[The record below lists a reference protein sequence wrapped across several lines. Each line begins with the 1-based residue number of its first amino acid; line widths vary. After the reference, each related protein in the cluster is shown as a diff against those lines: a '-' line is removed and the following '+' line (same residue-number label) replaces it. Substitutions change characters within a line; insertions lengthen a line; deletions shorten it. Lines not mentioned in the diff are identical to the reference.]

1 MRELNFRSS
10 KKSYLPVV
18 FEDNTKIL
26 VKTPTKGLVERL
38 TTLSESIEEI
48 ESSANSS
55 EALGAVFALAS
66 EVMSNNVGKK
76 EITSEY
82 LEEMLDLQDI
92 MTFFDEYAKL
102 IDGINEI
109 KN

>member
-1 MRELNFRSS
+1 MRELNFRSF
-10 KKSYLPVV
+10 KKNYLPVV

-38 TTLSESIEEI
+38 ATLSESLGELEH
-48 ESSANSS
+48 SANSS
-55 EALGAVFALAS
+55 EALGTVFELAS
-66 EVMSNNVGKK
+66 QVMSNNVGKK
-76 EITSEY
+76 EITSDY

-92 MTFFDEYAKL
+92 LMFFDEYTKL